1 MSFPEAAHPR
11 RELSVE
17 DYLARVLA
25 LAGCLPAR
33 TVPLRSAYGCVLA
46 SDLRARVDLPAFDS
60 SAMDGYAVRSQDL
73 AAATPAGPVRL
84 RVAGEVAMG
93 GPAGPPLASG
103 SAVSVPT
110 GGLMPAGA
118 DAVVPIEECT
128 PVPGAVIFT
137 RPVAAGR
144 NVRPAGEDLERG
156 EVLVARGTLLE
167 GPDLAALAA
176 GGHAEAKVVPQPVVA
191 LLSTGDELLAPA
203 AEAEPAPGRVFESN
217 SFLLEGLVRR
227 AGGRP
232 VYGGRVADD
241 PEALREACRRLASE
255 ADLVLCSGGVS
266 AGRNDPVR
274 RAFDAGRQVEF
285 VRVAAQPGRPQAC
298 GRLGG
303 KPFLGLPGNPMA
315 ALVSFLL
322 FAAPVI
328 RQLAGR
334 AAAPDWL
341 EATCLGEAQG
351 SPAAARFLPAKITRQ
366 GSKLFAEPASG
377 RRSNQLAALAG
388 AGGLVEVPAGSSL
401 AEGSA
406 CRFLPTRNLPAF

>member
-11 RELSVE
+11 RELSIE
-17 DYLARVLA
+17 DYLARVLS
-25 LAGCLPAR
+25 LAGRLPAR

-46 SDLRARVDLPAFDS
+46 ADLRARVDLPAFAS
-60 SAMDGYAVRSQDL
+60 SAMDGYAVRSDDL

-84 RVAGEVAMG
+84 QAAGEVAMG
-93 GPAGPPLASG
+93 GPAGTPVAPGFVVA
-103 SAVSVPT
+103 VPT

-118 DAVVPIEECT
+118 DAVVPLEECT
-128 PVPGAVIFT
+128 QIPGAVIFT

-144 NVRPAGEDLERG
+144 NVRPAGEDLVRG
-156 EVLVARGTLLE
+156 EVLVSRGTRLE

-176 GGHAEAKVVPQPVVA
+176 GGHAETPVHPQPVVA
-191 LLSTGDELLAPA
+191 LLSTGDELMAP
-203 AEAEPAPGRVFESN
+203 ETQTEPAPGRLFESN

-227 AGGRP
+227 AGGRA
-232 VYGGRVADD
+232 VYGGRLPDD
-241 PEALREACRRLASE
+241 PEALREACRRLAPE

-274 RAFDAGRQVEF
+274 RAFEGTGQVEL

-298 GRLGG
+298 GVLGG

-328 RQLAGR
+328 RQLSGSR
-334 AAAPDWL
+334 AAPDWV
-341 EATCLGEAQG
+341 EATSGGKA
-351 SPAAARFLPAKITRQ
+351 PAAPAAVRFLPAKITRQ
-366 GSKLFAEPASG
+366 GSQLLAEPATA

-388 AGGLVEVPAGSSL
+388 AGGLLEVPAGSPL
-401 AEGSA
+401 TEGSP
-406 CRFLPTRNLPAF
+406 CRFLAMRDLQAF